1 MKKQHLGMA
10 LGFALLCC
18 SAGAGAQGVL
28 DRVAAGGQLVLAHRE
43 SSVPFSYVHQGKPM
57 GYAVDLCL
65 RLAEAVRR
73 KTGMKDMAVA
83 FLQVTPENR
92 MAMVE
97 QGKADLECGSTTNNA
112 ERREKVAFTI
122 PHFITGT
129 RLLMKASSKVTRMED
144 LAGKKLVSTRG
155 TTAYKVAEKA
165 ARERLM
171 GFTLL
176 EAPDHA
182 RAVEM
187 VEKGEADAFA
197 MDDVL
202 LYSLAASRPNPKA
215 LKVEGRFLTTEALAI
230 ALPVGIWL
238 PMVLGGGEELI
249 GFAEK
254 ATSGIGFLVILLVA
268 KMLFTSTSFGSG
280 VPGGIFMPILAS
292 GTLAG
297 SIMGLV
303 AVHAGVPQEHVAVFA
318 VCAMAGTLAASVKA
332 PVTSILLTVEMSGTL
347 VHMLPVTACAFVA
360 LLVSDL
366 LHISPIYSALLDR
379 YVQAHPDDGTALRRD
394 SAGRASGNAVMEFAV
409 EAGSPVAG
417 RALSDVSWPSGAAIV
432 DIRRGD
438 DEIVPTST
446 TVVEAGDYLLVM
458 FPATHLAQVR
468 SDMAPLC
475 GASD

>member
-18 SAGAGAQGVL
+18 TTGAGAQGVL
-28 DRVAAGGQLVLAHRE
+28 DRVAAGGKLVLAHRA
-43 SSVPFSYVHQGKPM
+43 SSVPFSYVHEGKPM

-65 RLAEAVRR
+65 RLAEAVRK

-129 RLLMKASSKVTRMED
+129 RLLMKASSKVARMED

-165 ARERLM
+165 GRERLM

-202 LYSLAASRPNPKA
+202 LYSLAASRPDPKA
-215 LKVEGRFLTTEALAI
+215 LKVEGRFLTTEALSI
-230 ALPVGIWL
+230 ALPRQDAAFKQV
-238 PMVLGGGEELI
+238 VDEEMRRLI
-249 GFAEK
+249 
-254 ATSGIGFLVILLVA
+254 TSRE
-268 KMLFTSTSFGSG
+268 
-280 VPGGIFMPILAS
+280 ILA
-292 GTLAG
+292 
-297 SIMGLV
+297 IYDKWFMQPIP
-303 AVHAGVPQEHVAVFA
+303 PQ
-318 VCAMAGTLAASVKA
+318 
-332 PVTSILLTVEMSGTL
+332 
-347 VHMLPVTACAFVA
+347 
-360 LLVSDL
+360 
-366 LHISPIYSALLDR
+366 
-379 YVQAHPDDGTALRRD
+379 
-394 SAGRASGNAVMEFAV
+394 
-409 EAGSPVAG
+409 G
-417 RALSDVSWPSGAAIV
+417 RALHLPVS
-432 DIRRGD
+432 
-438 DEIVPTST
+438 
-446 TVVEAGDYLLVM
+446 YLLRD
-458 FPATHLAQVR
+458 FWKYPTDQV
-468 SDMAPLC
+468 PF
-475 GASD
+475 